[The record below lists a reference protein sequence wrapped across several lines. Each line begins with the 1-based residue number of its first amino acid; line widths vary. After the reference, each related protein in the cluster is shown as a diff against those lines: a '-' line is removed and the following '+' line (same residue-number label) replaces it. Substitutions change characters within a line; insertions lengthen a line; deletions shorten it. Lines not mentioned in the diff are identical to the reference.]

1 MLVYAPFD
9 AESDSAAQ
17 TAPHLLLLAW
27 LPAWDPWAVQA
38 RPGRPRARVAWS
50 ERVER
55 SREGT
60 KRDLGR
66 RRRAARPRAVT
77 VGLKCPM
84 ESHNLVVSNILLNKW
99 KNPERIRL
107 VNPGST

>member
-9 AESDSAAQ
+9 AESDSAAPISPPILRL
-17 TAPHLLLLAW
+17 TR

-38 RPGRPRARVAWS
+38 RPKRSRARDVGS
-50 ERVER
+50 GRVQR

-60 KRDLGR
+60 KWDLGR

-77 VGLKCPM
+77 VGLKP
-84 ESHNLVVSNILLNKW
+84 HGI
-99 KNPERIRL
+99 P
-107 VNPGST
+107 

>member
-1 MLVYAPFD
+1 MPVYAPFD

-17 TAPHLLLLAW
+17 ISPPILLLAR
-27 LPAWDPWAVQA
+27 LPAGSRWAVQV
-38 RPGRPRARVAWS
+38 RPGRYRARVAWS

-84 ESHNLVVSNILLNKW
+84 ESHNIVVSN
-99 KNPERIRL
+99 R
-107 VNPGST
+107 